1 MMNNRNDKLKQC
13 LIEAMEADIAKLK
26 EQAESSEPHV
36 FSEEFEA
43 KMQAIIDGVEKKSKH
58 LAMRRIAIATVAA
71 LVLVVGGLGIS
82 TSNANASKTV
92 VDIVAW
98 IKEYFNFENGSEN
111 KEEVAISFDESQMSY
126 IPEGFTKSGEQI
138 LFNSV
143 TYKYTNSQRM
153 YFNIKVYASKFSYH
167 QNDENINYEIGVS
180 KSGREYSYVYNKDK
194 EVNVI
199 LWENEDGIFY
209 MLNGNIALDELVMI
223 MDNIK

>member
-1 MMNNRNDKLKQC
+1 MMNNKNDKLKRC
-13 LIEAMEADIAKLK
+13 LIEAMEADVTKLK

-111 KEEVAISFDESQMSY
+111 KEEVAISFDEAQMSY

-153 YFNIKVYASKFSYH
+153 YFNIKVMLGSKEF
-167 QNDENINYEIGVS
+167 
-180 KSGREYSYVYNKDK
+180 
-194 EVNVI
+194 
-199 LWENEDGIFY
+199 
-209 MLNGNIALDELVMI
+209 
-223 MDNIK
+223 